1 MSALLADV
9 ERRISSVHQLDA
21 VVNAMRGI
29 AGARA
34 QQSRQIL
41 PAIRAYAKTAGRAI
55 AQARRLP
62 APGPAAGHRA
72 VQSRK
77 PVIVLFGAEQ
87 GFAGAYPE
95 RVLDAAA
102 DDFQLA
108 HILLIGSRTTALAAE
123 RGQAVAWQATLP
135 SRVSALPDLATAIV
149 SGLSDYV
156 LDTGAA
162 AVTLIFP
169 VWVPSRGLEIR
180 RRSLLPLDPDAFPS
194 DDKDPAPLANL
205 PAADLLARL
214 VQEYVFAQLCEAA
227 AEAFA
232 AENEARMATMA
243 AAKSH
248 IEVKLADLQLEQRIT
263 RQSEITAEVVELA
276 AASRFAS
283 SRSDGH
289 RDRSVR

>member
-9 ERRISSVHQLDA
+9 QRRIASVHQLDA

-41 PAIRAYAKTAGRAI
+41 PAIRTYAETAGRAI
-55 AQARRLP
+55 AQARRIHSTGPEP
-62 APGPAAGHRA
+62 ADHRGVPGKPAL
-72 VQSRK
+72 
-77 PVIVLFGAEQ
+77 VLFGAEQ

-102 DDFQLA
+102 SDFPLA
-108 HILLIGSRTTALAAE
+108 HVFLIGARSAVLASE
-123 RGQAVAWQATLP
+123 RGLATAWQASLP
-135 SRVSALPDLATAIV
+135 SRVTALSDLATRILDALYDYLAGSGTVPVTMIYPFWTPGEGLKIV
-149 SGLSDYV
+149 
-156 LDTGAA
+156 
-162 AVTLIFP
+162 
-169 VWVPSRGLEIR
+169 R
-180 RRSLLPLDPDAFPS
+180 RNLLPLDSQAFPATGLG
-194 DDKDPAPLANL
+194 PVPLTNL
-205 PAADLLARL
+205 PASDLLAKL

-243 AAKSH
+243 AAKTH
-248 IEVKLADLQLEQRIT
+248 IDGKLGALQLEERLT

-276 AASRFAS
+276 AGARFRAKQ
-283 SRSDGH
+283 R
-289 RDRSVR
+289 